1 MKVDINLREGVVTI
15 SGTISD
21 KEVYTYLKNKWRFKK
36 YNRYIFP
43 CYYNKDGK
51 FIWKSNY
58 KLIRIV

>member
-1 MKVDINLREGVVTI
+1 MKVDINLKEGVVTI

-21 KEVYTYLKNKWRFKK
+21 KEVYTHLKNKWRFKK